1 MVWHLREFVDL
12 HGETPVFWNT
22 VEAWKKINR
31 SDRVICVSNYLEQAY
46 KNKIQD
52 GSKLQVIYDGI
63 NMSCF
68 KAKTKTS
75 PKEKIVIGLA
85 GTAPIKNH
93 KECNF
98 STQESFMM
106 HVIMLLLKLQGSG
119 QWTTITR
126 VTKVI
131 WKN

>member
-1 MVWHLREFVDL
+1 M
-12 HGETPVFWNT
+12 
-22 VEAWKKINR
+22 
-31 SDRVICVSNYLEQAY
+31 SNYLEQAY

-93 KECNF
+93 KDAILALKKVHDAGY
-98 STQESFMM
+98 
-106 HVIMLLLKLQGSG
+106 HVTLKIAGKRMKICKGTVLLKQ
-119 QWTTITR
+119 R
-126 VTKVI
+126 
-131 WKN
+131 